1 MYCAWCA
8 PKGST
13 ISRGC
18 ATRCNRQRLKKE
30 SEAMGVDFIGM
41 ISSRHQSE
49 TNPARAPVV
58 DRDYIRRFAQAHEDA
73 GFDRILIPLNST
85 GPDPLMLAGYAAAHV
100 ERIGFMLAYRPG
112 FTAPTWAARQFATL
126 DQLTGGRI
134 AIHVISGGDD
144 SEQQKDGDFLDHD
157 QRYARTDEYVALL
170 KRVWTSDTPFDHEG
184 AHYRLKAAFS
194 EVKPV
199 SRPHIPV
206 YFGGSSDA
214 AIEVAGK
221 HANVYALWGERH
233 AEVRDTITRVRA
245 AAIRHGRNPHDIRF
259 SLSFRPVLARTED
272 EAWQRADNI
281 LATIKA
287 IRGDAVAKAPQAVG
301 SQRLLAAAATGRV
314 VDKRLWT
321 EVAAITGARGNTSA
335 LVGTPAQVAESL
347 LEYHDLG
354 ITTFLIRGFDPL
366 DDALDYGRELIP
378 LVREEVAR
386 REAAMREAAAG

>member
-1 MYCAWCA
+1 M
-8 PKGST
+8 P
-13 ISRGC
+13 
-18 ATRCNRQRLKKE
+18 
-30 SEAMGVDFIGM
+30 VDFIGM

-49 TNPARAPVV
+49 THPAKAPVV

-73 GFDRILIPLNST
+73 GFDRVLIPLSSS
-85 GPDPLMLAGYAAAHV
+85 GPDPLMLCGYAAAHV

-134 AIHVISGGDD
+134 AVHIINGGDD

-157 QRYARTDEYVALL
+157 ERYARSDEYLSIM

-184 AHYRLKAAFS
+184 AHYRLKGAFS
-194 EVKPV
+194 EVKPAQ
-199 SRPHIPV
+199 RPHIPI

-214 AIEVAGK
+214 ALEVAGK
-221 HANVYALWGERH
+221 HANTYALWGERH
-233 AEVRDTITRVRA
+233 AEVKDMIARVRA
-245 AAIRHGRNPHDIRF
+245 AVARHGRNPHDIKF

-272 EAWQRADNI
+272 EAWQRADAI
-281 LATIKA
+281 ITTIRA
-287 IRGDAVAKAPQAVG
+287 IRGNIVAKTPQAVG
-301 SQRLLAAAATGRV
+301 SQRLLAAAADGKV

-335 LVGTPAQVAESL
+335 LVGTPAQVAETL
-347 LEYHDLG
+347 LEYHELG

-366 DDALDYGRELIP
+366 DDVVEYGRELIP
-378 LVREEVAR
+378 LVREGVAA
-386 REAAMREAAAG
+386 RERALRDAAAG